1 MKRQLFDQEE
11 TNPQEQAED
20 PKANMKINKEF
31 ADKFE
36 KREQKKLLEKS
47 KLMESDLDSEESE
60 YSDEDEGGVLINPAV
75 EQKFLDTIARIR
87 ANDPKLKNLNKDIF
101 EDEDFDLEN
110 IKAKEPEEKPITFKS
125 LMADKVKRRFGDNY
139 EKTINEVE
147 EDSDAEDE
155 VIKETDVQL
164 QRRLK
169 ADFLAAADEE
179 VKSNDDLLQ
188 VKEKTKEQ
196 IQKEKEEFEKY
207 ALQETEKRYDED
219 NVLKQFWGKSAEKKL
234 SAEDKFLRS
243 YILGEKWREANDDY
257 DDKADEEDLERES
270 EVEEFEENYNF
281 RFEERD
287 GDVIRTYP
295 RTIEGKFIFSSL
307 FTIIK

>member
-1 MKRQLFDQEE
+1 M
-11 TNPQEQAED
+11 
-20 PKANMKINKEF
+20 MI
-31 ADKFE
+31 
-36 KREQKKLLEKS
+36 
-47 KLMESDLDSEESE
+47 
-60 YSDEDEGGVLINPAV
+60 Y
-75 EQKFLDTIARIR
+75 
-87 ANDPKLKNLNKDIF
+87 
-101 EDEDFDLEN
+101 
-110 IKAKEPEEKPITFKS
+110 
-125 LMADKVKRRFGDNY
+125 
-139 EKTINEVE
+139 
-147 EDSDAEDE
+147 
-155 VIKETDVQL
+155 
-164 QRRLK
+164 
-169 ADFLAAADEE
+169 
-179 VKSNDDLLQ
+179 LQ